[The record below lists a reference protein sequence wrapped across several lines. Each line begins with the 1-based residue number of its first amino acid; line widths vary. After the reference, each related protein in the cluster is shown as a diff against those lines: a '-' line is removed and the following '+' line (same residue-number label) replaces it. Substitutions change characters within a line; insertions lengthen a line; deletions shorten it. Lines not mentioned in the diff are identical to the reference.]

1 MQAPALL
8 AIEQNIKGCDQRFE
22 GRKFWVRPEV
32 SIMLLMGVLKGTWP
46 CEAVEVSRAE
56 TGRHLNLL
64 NLLPHALIPPAP
76 H

>member
-8 AIEQNIKGCDQRFE
+8 AIEQNIKGCDLRFE

-32 SIMLLMGVLKGTWP
+32 NIMLVMGVLKGTWP
-46 CEAVEVSRAE
+46 FEAVNVRIAE
-56 TGRHLNLL
+56 TGRHLNLVF
-64 NLLPHALIPPAP
+64 PHALIPPAP